1 MMCLIVILIQNSM
14 EVKMYFIA
22 FFNKVQKKGRDYY
35 KTFFFFFS
43 ITLWKTIL
51 KDKNFPLVKQL
62 DSEYLHMFL
71 HVPVCPLKRTEK

>member
-35 KTFFFFFS
+35 KTFFFSSQLRFG
-43 ITLWKTIL
+43 
-51 KDKNFPLVKQL
+51 KQ
-62 DSEYLHMFL
+62 F
-71 HVPVCPLKRTEK
+71 

>member
-35 KTFFFFFS
+35 KTFFF
-43 ITLWKTIL
+43 LL
-51 KDKNFPLVKQL
+51 NYALENNF
-62 DSEYLHMFL
+62 
-71 HVPVCPLKRTEK
+71 KRQKLPFG